1 MKKNPIILLKC
12 DSKIMNVLK
21 RIRRELDQ
29 HFKLSNF
36 LKMPKNIK
44 SNQIKSHC
52 RCGPAASF
60 QCPGDDLTKPE
71 YQCEYTTTF

>member
-44 SNQIKSHC
+44 SNQIK
-52 RCGPAASF
+52 
-60 QCPGDDLTKPE
+60 L
-71 YQCEYTTTF
+71 